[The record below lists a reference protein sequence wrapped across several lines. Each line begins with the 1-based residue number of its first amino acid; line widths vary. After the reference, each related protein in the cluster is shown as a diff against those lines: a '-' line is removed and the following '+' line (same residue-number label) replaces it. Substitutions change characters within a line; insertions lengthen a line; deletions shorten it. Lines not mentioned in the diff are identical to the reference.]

1 MLPPGSNSTQ
11 IGTAPAETFVRTKGH
26 LLFALVAFF
35 VYVYGLQAGWGGAT
49 ADDGSFFLRYAENMT
64 HGQFWVWNPGEPPIW
79 GASSPLYPLY
89 LALLIK
95 LGASPIVALVGG
107 GALMGCLAL
116 TFAGWVLVQRFGYVA
131 GILFVAATSSDGLF
145 MWYAGTAGLESP
157 LTITVFTY
165 ALWALLR
172 SNSWVHVGVAAG
184 LLTVQKLDLI
194 PAAFFLICAWSVLT
208 RSIPV
213 KTIAIAAAIAVTWY
227 GFAWIYF
234 GLPVPNSFITKTFFQ
249 NAQSSIT
256 WQWFGKYL
264 LVENN
269 HYWVAILALPALLG
283 LNRKSLP
290 LLIFLGGLVFTHL
303 AAYSLKFPLERY
315 DWYATPALY
324 SLYILAALGT
334 QTIWNISSKYSF
346 AIKLLLIL
354 LVGYIV
360 TQSYIIGK
368 QSLSGVKTYLSL
380 EKDRTDAGKWINE
393 NTPKNF
399 KLQSPWGSPSFFA
412 HRYTIDSSFLNRH
425 YESNNLVDTYSPE
438 IVISDTGKLG
448 RKYTLVKIF
457 NSALNVGIN
466 YPFGVHIRNDV
477 LSQVTNIDHT
487 FKACLSNETC
497 TSIDT
502 PLIDLI
508 VKPVLGDKYGALR
521 IDEFPNTVFAHPG
534 ETQPTTFELDP
545 STFRKWGVTS
555 LTLTASISPNVHK
568 EVIARGGAI
577 AGFTVYHQNGAIA
590 ERKVIRAGEP
600 GTVSFPL
607 AENGNYR
614 IVLDNNNVV
623 DTNWVLI
630 KLEQNK

>member
-1 MLPPGSNSTQ
+1 MLTPGSNTTP
-11 IGTAPAETFVRTKGH
+11 IGTTPAESFVRTKGH
-26 LLFALVAFF
+26 LLFALISFF
-35 VYVYGLQAGWGGAT
+35 VYVYGQQAGWGGAT

-107 GALMGCLAL
+107 GALMGSLAL

-157 LTITVFTY
+157 LTITIFTY

-194 PAAFFLICAWSVLT
+194 PAAFFLICAWSMLT

-213 KTIAIAAAIAVTWY
+213 KTIAIAAAIAIIWY

-249 NAQSSIT
+249 NMKSQIT
-256 WQWFGKYL
+256 WQWFGRYVL
-264 LVENN
+264 IENN
-269 HYWVAILALPALLG
+269 HYWFAILGLPALLG
-283 LNRKSLP
+283 LNKKSAP
-290 LLIFLGGLVFTHL
+290 LFIFLGGLILTHL
-303 AAYSLKFPLERY
+303 TAYSLKFPLERY
-315 DWYATPALY
+315 DWYATPALF
-324 SLYILAALGT
+324 SLFILGSLGA
-334 QTIWNISSKYSF
+334 QTIWDINSKHSYI
-346 AIKLLLIL
+346 IKLLLTL
-354 LVGYIV
+354 LLGYIV

-368 QSLSGVKTYLSL
+368 QSTAVVKTYLSL
-380 EKDRTDAGKWINE
+380 EKDRTNAGIWIDK
-393 NTPKNF
+393 NTPKDF
-399 KLQSPWGSPSFFA
+399 RLLSPWGSPAFFA
-412 HRYTIDSSFLNRH
+412 HRYTIDTSFLNRH
-425 YESNNLVDTYSPE
+425 YESNDLLYTYAPEVVIGDTEKP
-438 IVISDTGKLG
+438 SD
-448 RKYTLVKIF
+448 KYTLVKVF
-457 NSALNVGIN
+457 NSAIKTGIN
-466 YPFGVHIRNDV
+466 FPFGVHIRNDV
-477 LSQVTNIDHT
+477 LSKVTNIDHT
-487 FKACLSNETC
+487 LKTCSDNETC
-497 TSIDT
+497 NSIDT
-502 PLIDLI
+502 PFINLII
-508 VKPVLGDKYGALR
+508 NPVLGDKYGALH
-521 IDEFPNTVFAHPG
+521 IDELPDTIFVSPG
-534 ETQPTTFELDP
+534 EIQPTTFELDP
-545 STFRKWGVTS
+545 SKFRKWGVTS
-555 LTLTASISPNVHK
+555 LTLTASISPNVPK

-600 GTVSFPL
+600 GTVSLPL
-607 AENGNYR
+607 AEDGNYR
-614 IVLDNNNVV
+614 VVVDKNNVV

-630 KLEQNK
+630 KLEQKK

>member
-1 MLPPGSNSTQ
+1 
-11 IGTAPAETFVRTKGH
+11 
-26 LLFALVAFF
+26 
-35 VYVYGLQAGWGGAT
+35 
-49 ADDGSFFLRYAENMT
+49 
-64 HGQFWVWNPGEPPIW
+64 
-79 GASSPLYPLY
+79 
-89 LALLIK
+89 
-95 LGASPIVALVGG
+95 
-107 GALMGCLAL
+107 
-116 TFAGWVLVQRFGYVA
+116 
-131 GILFVAATSSDGLF
+131 
-145 MWYAGTAGLESP
+145 
-157 LTITVFTY
+157 
-165 ALWALLR
+165 
-172 SNSWVHVGVAAG
+172 
-184 LLTVQKLDLI
+184 
-194 PAAFFLICAWSVLT
+194 
-208 RSIPV
+208 
-213 KTIAIAAAIAVTWY
+213 
-227 GFAWIYF
+227 
-234 GLPVPNSFITKTFFQ
+234 
-249 NAQSSIT
+249 
-256 WQWFGKYL
+256 
-264 LVENN
+264 
-269 HYWVAILALPALLG
+269 
-283 LNRKSLP
+283 
-290 LLIFLGGLVFTHL
+290 
-303 AAYSLKFPLERY
+303 
-315 DWYATPALY
+315 
-324 SLYILAALGT
+324 
-334 QTIWNISSKYSF
+334 
-346 AIKLLLIL
+346 
-354 LVGYIV
+354 VGYIV